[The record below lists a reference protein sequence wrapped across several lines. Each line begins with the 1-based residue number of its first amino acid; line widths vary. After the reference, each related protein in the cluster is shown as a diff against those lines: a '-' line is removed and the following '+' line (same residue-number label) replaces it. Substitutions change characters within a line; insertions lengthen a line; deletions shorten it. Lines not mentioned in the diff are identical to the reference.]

1 VEKSRQQKLERD
13 RQKEQIQNER
23 VILQRQK
30 ELEHSCQ
37 WKQKEESV
45 RKEYKIKKI
54 SPSFTFFISSLI
66 TINYYFVPKF
76 E

>member
-1 VEKSRQQKLERD
+1 MEKLRQQKLERD

-30 ELEHSCQ
+30 ELEHSRQ

-45 RKEYKIKKI
+45 RKEYKIKKNI
-54 SPSFTFFISSLI
+54 F
-66 TINYYFVPKF
+66 
-76 E
+76 